1 MRVVGG
7 TNRAS
12 VESSYR
18 TRKRERE
25 RRREKPL
32 VFSSVE
38 VLTKS
43 VDGAVEDQLRSVDAR
58 LGRTTSLRH
67 SPLQL
72 RHGLA
77 AAHLP
82 LPHTRFEGGLGVD
95 LDYTSQHTPTLTLRL
110 LCLLCSLVS
119 TLPAVRDEG
128 AGEGV
133 DEGVDSLPELA
144 KRAED
149 EDGNV
154 IRCDA
159 IHSGSIRSNR
169 LR

>member
-38 VLTKS
+38 VLTTS
-43 VDGAVEDQLRSVDAR
+43 VDGAVEDELGSVDAR
-58 LGRTTSLRH
+58 FGGTTSLRH

-72 RHGLA
+72 RHGLV

-82 LPHTRFEGGLGVD
+82 LPHTRFEGGLGAG

-133 DEGVDSLPELA
+133 DEGVDGLPESA
-144 KRAED
+144 
-149 EDGNV
+149 
-154 IRCDA
+154 
-159 IHSGSIRSNR
+159 
-169 LR
+169 

>member
-38 VLTKS
+38 VLTRSTKS
-43 VDGAVEDQLRSVDAR
+43 VDGAVEDELGSVDAR

-72 RHGLA
+72 RHGLV

-82 LPHTRFEGGLGVD
+82 LPHTRFEGGLGAG
-95 LDYTSQHTPTLTLRL
+95 LDYASQHTPTLTLRS
-110 LCLLCSLVS
+110 LCLLCSLVP

-133 DEGVDSLPELA
+133 DEGVDSLPESA
-144 KRAED
+144 ERAED
-149 EDGNV
+149 EDGERV
-154 IRCDA
+154 RCGA
-159 IHSGSIRSNR
+159 IHDENV
-169 LR
+169 

>member
-1 MRVVGG
+1 M
-7 TNRAS
+7 
-12 VESSYR
+12 ESSYR

-133 DEGVDSLPELA
+133 DEGVDGLPESA
-144 KRAED
+144 
-149 EDGNV
+149 
-154 IRCDA
+154 
-159 IHSGSIRSNR
+159 
-169 LR
+169 

>member
-43 VDGAVEDQLRSVDAR
+43 VDGAVEDELGSVDAR
-58 LGRTTSLRH
+58 FGGTTSLRH

-72 RHGLA
+72 RHGLV

-82 LPHTRFEGGLGVD
+82 LPHTRFEGGLGAG
-95 LDYTSQHTPTLTLRL
+95 LDYTSQHTPTLTLRS
-110 LCLLCSLVS
+110 LCLLCSLVP

-133 DEGVDSLPELA
+133 DEGVDSLPESA
-144 KRAED
+144 ERAED
-149 EDGNV
+149 EDGERV
-154 IRCDA
+154 RCGA
-159 IHSGSIRSNR
+159 IHDENV
-169 LR
+169 

>member
-38 VLTKS
+38 VLTRSTKS
-43 VDGAVEDQLRSVDAR
+43 VDGAVEDELGSVDAR
-58 LGRTTSLRH
+58 FGGTTSLRH

-72 RHGLA
+72 RHGLV

-82 LPHTRFEGGLGVD
+82 LPHTRFEGGLGAG
-95 LDYTSQHTPTLTLRL
+95 LDYASQHTPTLTLRS
-110 LCLLCSLVS
+110 LCLLCSLVP

-133 DEGVDSLPELA
+133 DEGVDGLPESA
-144 KRAED
+144 ERAED
-149 EDGNV
+149 EDGERV
-154 IRCDA
+154 RCGA
-159 IHSGSIRSNR
+159 IHDENV
-169 LR
+169 

>member
-1 MRVVGG
+1 M
-7 TNRAS
+7 
-12 VESSYR
+12 ESSYR

-38 VLTKS
+38 VLTTS

-133 DEGVDSLPELA
+133 DEGVDGLPESA
-144 KRAED
+144 
-149 EDGNV
+149 
-154 IRCDA
+154 
-159 IHSGSIRSNR
+159 
-169 LR
+169 

>member
-38 VLTKS
+38 VLTTS

-72 RHGLA
+72 RHGLV

-82 LPHTRFEGGLGVD
+82 LPHTRFEGGLGAG

-133 DEGVDSLPELA
+133 DEGVDGLPESA
-144 KRAED
+144 ERAED
-149 EDGNV
+149 EDGEHV
-154 IRCDA
+154 
-159 IHSGSIRSNR
+159 
-169 LR
+169 

>member
-1 MRVVGG
+1 M
-7 TNRAS
+7 
-12 VESSYR
+12 ESSYR

-38 VLTKS
+38 VLTTS
-43 VDGAVEDQLRSVDAR
+43 VDGAVEDELGSVDAR
-58 LGRTTSLRH
+58 FGGTTSLRH

-72 RHGLA
+72 RHGLV

-82 LPHTRFEGGLGVD
+82 LPHTRFEGGLGAG
-95 LDYTSQHTPTLTLRL
+95 LDYTSQHTPTLTLRLLCL

-133 DEGVDSLPELA
+133 DEGVDGLPESA
-144 KRAED
+144 
-149 EDGNV
+149 
-154 IRCDA
+154 
-159 IHSGSIRSNR
+159 
-169 LR
+169 

>member
-1 MRVVGG
+1 MEG
-7 TNRAS
+7 
-12 VESSYR
+12 SYR

-38 VLTKS
+38 VLTTS

-72 RHGLA
+72 RHGLV

-95 LDYTSQHTPTLTLRL
+95 LDYASQHTPTLTLRLLCL

-133 DEGVDSLPELA
+133 DEGVDGLPESA
-144 KRAED
+144 
-149 EDGNV
+149 
-154 IRCDA
+154 
-159 IHSGSIRSNR
+159 
-169 LR
+169 

>member
-1 MRVVGG
+1 MEG
-7 TNRAS
+7 
-12 VESSYR
+12 SYR

-95 LDYTSQHTPTLTLRL
+95 LDYASQHTPTLTLRL

-133 DEGVDSLPELA
+133 DEGVDGLPESA
-144 KRAED
+144 ERAED
-149 EDGNV
+149 EDGECV
-154 IRCDA
+154 RCGA
-159 IHSGSIRSNR
+159 IHGENA
-169 LR
+169 